1 MERKGMIIVL
11 LLSTV
16 VTLYSKQFAPV
27 GTTVAQFLE
36 IGVGARGAA
45 MGEAVTT
52 VVNGA
57 CAAFWNP
64 ANIVDL
70 QGGKMEGFSS
80 ITNWPAG
87 ITLGAISL
95 SFKFGNI
102 GTFAIS
108 SLYLKTDDMEITTV
122 LNPNGTGEYFNISN
136 YCIGLSYSRYLTD
149 KVSVGLTTKVIHE
162 GYLNYS
168 YTTWGLDMGTLYRT
182 NFHNMKIG
190 MSILH
195 FGPEV
200 RFSGEYIDYSDP
212 KSYSVNSPK
221 NFELHSLPINFRF
234 GVCLDILHI
243 GNHRIITSG
252 DLIHSNN
259 NLEQYNVGL
268 EYSLNDRFF
277 LRSGYRFTSD
287 NGKFSFGGGMK
298 VDISGISLIIDY
310 AYSDLGVL
318 TKANRFSLSFTM

>member
-57 CAAFWNP
+57 CAVFWNP

-87 ITLGAISL
+87 MTLGAISF
-95 SFKFGNI
+95 SFKLGNI

-122 LNPNGTGEYFNISN
+122 FNPDGTGDYFNISN
-136 YCIGLSYSRYLTD
+136 YSIGLSYSRYLTD
-149 KVSVGLTTKVIHE
+149 KVSIGLTAKAIHE
-162 GYLNYS
+162 GYLDYK

-221 NFELHSLPINFRF
+221 KFELYSLPINFRF
-234 GVCLDILHI
+234 GVSLDIMNT
-243 GNHRIITSG
+243 GGQRITTS
-252 DLIHSNN
+252 
-259 NLEQYNVGL
+259 
-268 EYSLNDRFF
+268 
-277 LRSGYRFTSD
+277 
-287 NGKFSFGGGMK
+287 
-298 VDISGISLIIDY
+298 
-310 AYSDLGVL
+310 
-318 TKANRFSLSFTM
+318 